1 MKNLISTE
9 WLANHLNDPDICVLD
24 CSWHL
29 PSAKRNA
36 NAEFDAAH
44 IPGAAFFDLDAISD
58 TQSKL
63 PHMLPSAEKFGREV
77 SKLGAANNK
86 KIICYDSV
94 GLFSA
99 ARAWWMFKA
108 FGHLNVAVLDGG
120 LVKWLAENRESKAG
134 PAAQKPH
141 ANYWA
146 KLDEAFVSTID
157 EMANTKAQIIDAR
170 SPARFRGE
178 EPEPRAGVKPGHI
191 PGAKNVHY
199 ASLLHSNGTLRHPN
213 DLMAAFRKAKVNL
226 DKAIITSCGS
236 GVTAA
241 ILTLA
246 LTELGA
252 TDLKL
257 YDGSWAEWG
266 ASGREIATGA

>member
-1 MKNLISTE
+1 MRDLISTE
-9 WLANHLNDPDICVLD
+9 WLANHLGDPDICVLD

-29 PSAKRNA
+29 PAAKRSAK
-36 NAEFDAAH
+36 AEFDFKH
-44 IPGAAFFDLDAISD
+44 IQGAQYFDLDAISD
-58 TQSKL
+58 TESKL

-77 SKLGAANNK
+77 GKLDAGNNK
-86 KIICYDSV
+86 RIICYDSV

-108 FGHLNVAVLDGG
+108 YGHVNVAVLDGG
-120 LVKWLAENRESKAG
+120 LKKWLAEERETAAG
-134 PAAQKPH
+134 VKDIGLVPSFWARLNPAMIA
-141 ANYWA
+141 
-146 KLDEAFVSTID
+146 SID
-157 EMANTKAQIIDAR
+157 EVAGTKAQIIDAR
-170 SPARFRGE
+170 SPTRFRGE
-178 EPEPRAGVKPGHI
+178 ESEPRAGVKPGHI

-199 ASLLHSNGTLRHPN
+199 SSLLHGNGTLRHPN
-213 DLMAAFRKAKVNL
+213 DLLSVFKKAKVNL
-226 DKAIITSCGS
+226 DKPIVTSCGS

-266 ASGREIATGA
+266 ASGREIQAGG

>member
-1 MKNLISTE
+1 VRDLISTE
-9 WLANHLNDPDICVLD
+9 WLANHLSDPDICILD

-29 PSAKRNA
+29 PAAKRNA
-36 NAEFDAAH
+36 RTEFEVAH
-44 IPGAAFFDLDAISD
+44 IPGAQFFDLDAISD
-58 TQSKL
+58 TESKL
-63 PHMLPSAEKFGREV
+63 PHMLPSDEKFGREV
-77 SKLGAANNK
+77 AKLGAGNNK
-86 KIICYDSV
+86 RIICYDSV

-108 FGHLNVAVLDGG
+108 FGHVNVAVLDGG
-120 LVKWLAENRESKAG
+120 LKKWLAEERETESGLKPIKWIGSFWARLDPSKVIG
-134 PAAQKPH
+134 
-141 ANYWA
+141 
-146 KLDEAFVSTID
+146 ID
-157 EMANTKAQIIDAR
+157 DVVQTKAQIIDAR

-178 EPEPRAGVKPGHI
+178 EAEARAGVKPGYI

-199 ASLLHSNGTLRHPN
+199 SSLLHGNGTLRHPN
-213 DLMAAFRKAKVNL
+213 DLLSVFKKAKVNL
-226 DKAIITSCGS
+226 EKPIITSCGS

-252 TDLKL
+252 GDLKL

-266 ASGREIATGA
+266 ASGREIATGG

>member
-1 MKNLISTE
+1 MRDLVSCE
-9 WLANHLNDPDICVLD
+9 WLANHLDDSDICVLD

-29 PSAKRNA
+29 PATRRNA
-36 NAEFDAAH
+36 KAEFEAAH
-44 IPGAAFFDLDAISD
+44 ISGAAFFDLDAVSD

-63 PHMLPSAEKFGREV
+63 PHMLPNAEKFGREV
-77 SKLGAANNK
+77 SKLSAANNK

-120 LVKWLAENRESKAG
+120 LMKWLTENRETKAG

-146 KLDEAFVSTID
+146 KLDPSFVSNID
-157 EMANTKAQIIDAR
+157 ETANTKAQIIDAR
-170 SPARFRGE
+170 SPTRFRGE

-213 DLMAAFRKAKVNL
+213 DLMSAFRKAKVNL
-226 DKAIITSCGS
+226 DKPIVTSCGS

-266 ASGREIATGA
+266 ASGREIAVGG